1 MNGGVNFKNVTLLRH
16 YPYRFLYYRSRA
28 RHAQELRECPDVAIT
43 HLLASVA
50 PYLAAERSPS
60 PPIPPHLD
68 PGEEDGVFKDEGQY
82 ERRMRHLH
90 ERRWGAYA
98 WP

>member
-1 MNGGVNFKNVTLLRH
+1 MTKSVAASPSQTLAHSVLVGRG
-16 YPYRFLYYRSRA
+16 
-28 RHAQELRECPDVAIT
+28 ERECPDVAIT

-50 PYLAAERSPS
+50 PYLATERSPS
-60 PPIPPHLD
+60 PPIPPHLELD
-68 PGEEDGVFKDEGQY
+68 PGEEDGVFEYEGRY